1 MIYSLSFLLLLIFS
15 LFFSLAKIY
24 QFYQSFKNPDFDF
37 IDFSPFKFTDFSFVT
52 SILLSLSSEFF
63 FILTIV
69 ILILKFILFYILYFF
84 VWKLSILTF
93 VSRVFKSFWDNSS
106 ICIILSLTSI
116 DFVFQCELRF
126 LYFFICHAIWDCI
139 SWPLEY
145 DTKQMFYL
153 SPVENIGI
161 FILLSSLLGL
171 GISYS
176 LPSLTVVPKLV
187 QF

>member
-1 MIYSLSFLLLLIFS
+1 MIYSHSFYCWFFPSFSVLLRFINFISLLKTQILISLIFLHSSS
-15 LFFSLAKIY
+15 LTFHLWPLFCWVYPVS
-24 QFYQSFKNPDFDF
+24 
-37 IDFSPFKFTDFSFVT
+37 
-52 SILLSLSSEFF
+52 FF

-84 VWKLSILTF
+84 WWKLSILTF